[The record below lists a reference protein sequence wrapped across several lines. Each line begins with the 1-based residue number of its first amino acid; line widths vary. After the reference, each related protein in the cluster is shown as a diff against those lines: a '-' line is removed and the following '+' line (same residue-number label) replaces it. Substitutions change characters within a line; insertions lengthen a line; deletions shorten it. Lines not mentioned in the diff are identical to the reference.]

1 MSQPADIQIP
11 PDLSRRYGR
20 SSTGRDWLAS
30 LPRLV
35 RHCLHQW
42 QLELDLAPGALPWNG
57 HGAIVVPVRLRA
69 TAGTNSGTRAGT
81 GTSTGTSTG
90 TRAGA
95 GTNGSGGAGTEPMEA
110 GTSTGFGEATLGAAR
125 QAAVLK
131 IAYPHDEAL
140 VEPQALALWNGHGA
154 VRLLAGDAG
163 AGALLLERLDA
174 SRSLQDVPLDEAVPV
189 WGALVRRLSLVPD
202 GRPEWQEF
210 DHVAARAEQWSDE
223 LPESWERLGRPF
235 PRWLL
240 EAALEVCQTRGA
252 VGRRSGRDVLVHTDL
267 HYLNILA
274 RRSGE
279 KPDGGDG
286 EPAGGWAA
294 IDPQPL
300 IGEAEFAVAP
310 LLWNRIREL
319 SRADPERG
327 LRERCRDFSL
337 AAGLDAEVARQWSLA
352 REVENALWYASTPGH
367 DGDLARSL
375 WVAST
380 LAGRTLPELPAPH
393 ELPAP
398 GGSTAQ
404 QAMDRSQVRP

>member
-1 MSQPADIQIP
+1 MSQPADIPLP
-11 PDLSRRYGR
+11 PDLGRRYGA
-20 SSTGRDWLAS
+20 SSTGRDWLSS

-35 RHCLHQW
+35 GRCLKQW

-57 HGAIVVPVRLRA
+57 HGAIVVPVRRRA
-69 TAGTNSGTRAGT
+69 DADRADAVG
-81 GTSTGTSTG
+81 
-90 TRAGA
+90 
-95 GTNGSGGAGTEPMEA
+95 N
-110 GTSTGFGEATLGAAR
+110 AADGK
-125 QAAVLK
+125 AAVLK

-140 VEPQALALWNGHGA
+140 VEPHALALWNGHGA
-154 VRLLAGDAG
+154 VRLLAHDAD
-163 AGALLLERLDA
+163 AGALLLERLAADH
-174 SRSLQDVPLDEAVPV
+174 SLQDVPMDEAVPV
-189 WGALVRRLSLVPD
+189 WGALVRRLSLAPD
-202 GRPEWQEF
+202 GRPEWREF
-210 DHVAARAEQWSDE
+210 SHIAARAEQWSDE

-252 VGRRSGRDVLVHTDL
+252 VGRRSGKDVLVHTDL

-274 RRSGE
+274 RPGRELNMPARSGRNN
-279 KPDGGDG
+279 PDGGHDHTDS
-286 EPAGGWAA
+286 WAA
-294 IDPQPL
+294 IDPQPM

-310 LLWNRIREL
+310 LLWNRIGEL

-327 LRERCRDFSL
+327 LQERCRDFSM

-352 REVENALWYASTPGH
+352 REVENALWYAAKPRHG
-367 DGDLARSL
+367 GDLARSL

-398 GGSTAQ
+398 GEAAS
-404 QAMDRSQVRP
+404 

>member
-1 MSQPADIQIP
+1 MSQPADIPIP
-11 PDLSRRYGR
+11 PDLSRRYGA
-20 SSTGRDWLAS
+20 SSPGRGWLAS

-35 RHCLHQW
+35 RHCLDQW

-57 HGAIVVPVRLRA
+57 HGAIVIPVRLRA
-69 TAGTNSGTRAGT
+69 NASTGT
-81 GTSTGTSTG
+81 GTGTTGSTGGGAQITETGTS
-90 TRAGA
+90 
-95 GTNGSGGAGTEPMEA
+95 SE
-110 GTSTGFGEATLGAAR
+110 FGDGTLGAAR
-125 QAAVLK
+125 PAAVLK

-140 VEPQALALWNGHGA
+140 VEPQALALWDGHGA
-154 VRLLAGDAG
+154 VRLLASDAG
-163 AGALLLERLDA
+163 AGALLLERLGA
-174 SRSLQDVPLDEAVPV
+174 GRSLQDAPLDEAVPV

-202 GRPEWQEF
+202 GRPQWRDF
-210 DHVAARAEQWSDE
+210 GHVAARAEQWSDE

-252 VGRRSGRDVLVHTDL
+252 VGRRSGQDVLVHTDL
-267 HYLNILA
+267 HYLNIVA
-274 RRSGE
+274 RLPGEEPESG
-279 KPDGGDG
+279 GG
-286 EPAGGWAA
+286 EPADRWAA
-294 IDPQPL
+294 IDPQPM

-327 LRERCRDFSL
+327 LRERCRDFSM

-352 REVENALWYASTPGH
+352 REVDNALWYASKPRH

-380 LAGRTLPELPAPH
+380 LADRTLPELPAPH
-393 ELPAP
+393 ALPVP
-398 GGSTAQ
+398 GK
-404 QAMDRSQVRP
+404 

>member
-1 MSQPADIQIP
+1 MSQPADVPIP
-11 PDLSRRYGR
+11 PDLSLRYGG

-30 LPRLV
+30 LPRLI
-35 RHCLHQW
+35 RHGLDQW
-42 QLELDLAPGALPWNG
+42 QLELDLAPGALPWSG

-69 TAGTNSGTRAGT
+69 DS
-81 GTSTGTSTG
+81 
-90 TRAGA
+90 
-95 GTNGSGGAGTEPMEA
+95 GAGTEAKVRET
-110 GTSTGFGEATLGAAR
+110 GTAAGEATGEAAPR
-125 QAAVLK
+125 AAVLK

-140 VEPQALALWNGHGA
+140 VEPQALALWRGHGA
-154 VRLLAGDAG
+154 VRLLAHDAG

-174 SRSLQDVPLDEAVPV
+174 VRSLQDVPVDEAVPV
-189 WGALVRRLSLVPD
+189 WGGLVRRLSLVPD
-202 GRPEWQEF
+202 GRPEWQDF

-252 VGRRSGRDVLVHTDL
+252 VGRRSGADVLVHTDL
-267 HYLNILA
+267 HFLNILA
-274 RRSGE
+274 RLHGE
-279 KPDGGDG
+279 ERQGGGG
-286 EPAGGWAA
+286 EPAGGWAS
-294 IDPQPL
+294 IDPQPM

-310 LLWNRIREL
+310 LLWNRIGEL

-327 LRERCRDFSL
+327 LRERCRDFSV

-352 REVENALWYASTPGH
+352 REVENALWYASKPRHG
-367 DGDLARSL
+367 GDLARSL

-380 LAGRTLPELPAPH
+380 LAGRTLPDLPAPH

-398 GGSTAQ
+398 GDAAG
-404 QAMDRSQVRP
+404 

>member
-1 MSQPADIQIP
+1 MSEPADIPIP
-11 PDLSRRYGR
+11 PDLSRRYGG
-20 SSTGRDWLAS
+20 SAAGRDWLAS

-35 RHCLHQW
+35 RHCLDQW
-42 QLELDLAPGALPWNG
+42 QLELDLAPGAMPWNG
-57 HGAIVVPVRLRA
+57 HGAIVVPVRLR
-69 TAGTNSGTRAGT
+69 TNP
-81 GTSTGTSTG
+81 STGLG
-90 TRAGA
+90 D
-95 GTNGSGGAGTEPMEA
+95 GS
-110 GTSTGFGEATLGAAR
+110 LGAAR
-125 QAAVLK
+125 RVAVLK
-131 IAYPHDEAL
+131 IAYPHNEAL
-140 VEPQALALWNGHGA
+140 VEPRALALWDGHGA
-154 VRLLAGDAG
+154 VRLLASDTG

-174 SRSLQDVPLDEAVPV
+174 VCSLQDVPLAEAVPV
-189 WGALVRRLSLVPD
+189 WGALVRQLSLVPD
-202 GRPEWQEF
+202 GRPEWQDF

-267 HYLNILA
+267 HYLNILSRLPA
-274 RRSGE
+274 AEPASG
-279 KPDGGDG
+279 GS

-294 IDPQPL
+294 IDPQPM

-327 LRERCRDFSL
+327 LRERCRDFSM

-352 REVENALWYASTPGH
+352 REVENALWYASKPRH
-367 DGDLARSL
+367 EGDLARSL

-380 LAGRTLPELPAPH
+380 LTGRTLPELPAPH
-393 ELPAP
+393 ALPAP
-398 GGSTAQ
+398 GEAAS
-404 QAMDRSQVRP
+404 